1 MLKEDDKES
10 MIIELMCYELD
21 RFKENGTSEDV
32 MDLIEY
38 FKDLLLFFP
47 DKIILKLYKEKFP
60 NSAALYSLEA

>member
-21 RFKENGTSEDV
+21 WFKENGTSKDV

-60 NSAALYSLEA
+60 NSAALYSLED

>member
-10 MIIELMCYELD
+10 MIMGLMCYELD

-38 FKDLLLFFP
+38 FKDLLLF
-47 DKIILKLYKEKFP
+47 I
-60 NSAALYSLEA
+60 